1 MLSVRWHEEA
11 ADIAMRRKA
20 HTIAPLVLILC
31 LFACTRPLSREEE
44 RQLDALRSD
53 LDSVRKEV
61 AAAQSE
67 LAQYSGGLVKGLLQA
82 RLEILK
88 TSEALIQQRIHAIEA
103 RSPVTVQTIA
113 TTPDPDRAAQIAQEI
128 QAQEAELRKAEAEA
142 AKYSGGLVKAFA
154 ATAVATHAQT
164 LALLRQQYLIAKL
177 GLPMPIISA
186 TGPGPEQ
193 GALAN
198 LPTPPPPAPD
208 PDTNLR
214 NEVLTVRLLKK
225 NFTTQDYQEFIFF
238 DLEYNPS
245 GLDKSARAI
254 KGRLNL
260 TDLFGETKMTLNWT
274 VDKLLKPGTPIIE
287 KGMGFK
293 YNQFLEPH
301 QWVRATELQNM
312 ATTFTVNSILYE
324 DGSRRDFE

>member
-1 MLSVRWHEEA
+1 
-11 ADIAMRRKA
+11 MRHNA
-20 HTIAPLVLILC
+20 HITA
-31 LFACTRPLSREEE
+31 LFIFISFFVACTRPLSSEEK

-53 LDSVRKEV
+53 LDNVRKEV
-61 AAAQSE
+61 TSAQSE
-67 LAQYSGGLVKGLLQA
+67 LALYSGGLIKGLLQA

-103 RSPVTVQTIA
+103 RSSVTIQTIA
-113 TTPDPDRAAQIAQEI
+113 TTPDPDRAARIAQEI
-128 QAQEAELRKAEAEA
+128 QEQEMELRKAETEA
-142 AKYSGGLVKAFA
+142 AKYSGGLVKAVA

-177 GLPMPIISA
+177 GLPMPTISA
-186 TGPGPEQ
+186 TDSGPEKA
-193 GALAN
+193 ALAD

-208 PDTNLR
+208 PDIKLR

-238 DLEYNPS
+238 DLEYKSS

-274 VDKLLKPGTPIIE
+274 VDKLLKPGTSIVE
-287 KGMGFK
+287 KGTGFK

-312 ATTFTVNSILYE
+312 AATFTVSSILYE